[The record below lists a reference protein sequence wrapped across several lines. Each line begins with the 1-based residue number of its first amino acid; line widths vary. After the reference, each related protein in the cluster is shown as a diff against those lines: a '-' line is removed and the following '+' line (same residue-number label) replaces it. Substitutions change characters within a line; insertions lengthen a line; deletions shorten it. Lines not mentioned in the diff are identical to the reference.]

1 MKKILLLILT
11 LFLFFACY
19 FIYQVTDKKT
29 FNYVLIG
36 DELVN
41 NPHILSNNSYK
52 NDFVSNDYRVIDL
65 LRIMKYNEEILV
77 NNQLVSIHQQLK
89 NADVLIISIGRDE
102 IFSKLND
109 TTKNKYAYLN
119 KFIYNL
125 EELFLMINRYNYEQ
139 IFFIGYNNDTEKK
152 DNDFFQY
159 LNVRIKKIAKENKV
173 CFIDLKKLGILSKNN
188 ELFSL
193 NDDSYKK
200 IYNFIVEK
208 IENC

>member
-19 FIYQVTDKKT
+19 FIYQVTEKKT

-41 NPHILSNNSYK
+41 NQHILSNNSYK

-89 NADVLIISIGRDE
+89 NADVLIISIGRNE

-109 TTKNKYAYLN
+109 TTKNKYTYLN